1 MKAPLLKYAAELLGT
16 FIMVFIGTGAIVLD
30 DWTHGGVSHLGV
42 SLAFGVAVAAMVF
55 AFGRLSGAHINPA
68 VTLAF
73 WFSGRFPRPH
83 LMPYIISQLLGAF
96 CASILLHFMAPSH
109 PDLGSTYPTV
119 GMTASV
125 ILEVLLTFI
134 LMWVILWVSTG
145 SKEIGKWAPIAIG
158 GTVFGSLFGRTA
170 YRGVHE
176 SGTILWPCIGLGPT
190 GPPLDVLAGSRYGC
204 DGCRVCLS
212 PVERKKMLC
221 HTRGALSL
229 KCVSWI
235 KKSLTANS

>member
-158 GTVFGSLFGRTA
+158 GTVFLEA
-170 YRGVHE
+170 Y
-176 SGTILWPCIGLGPT
+176 
-190 GPPLDVLAGSRYGC
+190 LAGPLTGASMNPARSFGPALASGQLAHLWMYLLAPVMGAMVAVFA
-204 DGCRVCLS
+204 CRLLKG
-212 PVERKKMLC
+212 KKCCATPGALC
-221 HTRGALSL
+221 H
-229 KCVSWI
+229 
-235 KKSLTANS
+235 